1 MAPIVW
7 LYLGILAAFVFAVY
21 ASLVLIFMPD
31 DEDRKWFFV
40 APAVLATINAPW
52 IGFDLGLLAGF
63 VATFGASVS
72 AMALAYFNIPPV
84 RRWVD
89 GIDEEALV
97 EWIERKLRPAKVA
110 AREEAERAADERRR
124 EEAQARQRAK
134 EAAEQRERARQAAAW
149 DAGRP
154 ARERAEREAAEAEER
169 AAERMAAE
177 AERLAARQAKQEADR
192 LAAEAREKAERAA
205 EEKRKLARQAPA
217 KPAPIS
223 DDDDIPLF

>member
-7 LYLGILAAFVFAVY
+7 LYLGLLGAFIFAVY
-21 ASLVLIFMPD
+21 AALVLIFMPD

-40 APAVLATINAPW
+40 APAVLATINTPW
-52 IGFDLGLLAGF
+52 IGFEFGMLAGF
-63 VATFGASVS
+63 VATFGASV
-72 AMALAYFNIPPV
+72 AAIALAYFNIPPV

-124 EEAQARQRAK
+124 KEAQARQRAK
-134 EAAEQRERARQAAAW
+134 EEAEQRERARRDAAW
-149 DAGRP
+149 EAGRP
-154 ARERAEREAAEAEER
+154 AREKAEREAAEVEQRKAE
-169 AAERMAAE
+169 
-177 AERLAARQAKQEADR
+177 RQAKQKADR
-192 LAAEAREKAERAA
+192 LAAETREKAKRAA
-205 EEKRKLARQAPA
+205 EEKRQLVPRAPA